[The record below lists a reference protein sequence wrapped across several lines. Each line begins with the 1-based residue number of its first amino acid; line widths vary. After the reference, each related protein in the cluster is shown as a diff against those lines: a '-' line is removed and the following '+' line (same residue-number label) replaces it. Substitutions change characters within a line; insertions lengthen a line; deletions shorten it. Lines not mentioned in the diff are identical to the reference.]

1 MDGAIAACRRGVIVP
16 DINEGFDQVEAAAS
30 REPAVNVE

>member
-30 REPAVNVE
+30 PEHA